1 MGGRGSRQD
10 ETGEVFAKATR
21 MVTTLKRIRSLHGAA
36 AAVAQNLTANI
47 LILSV
52 NLVTGIITARLLG
65 PDGKGIQA
73 AISLWPQFLAYS
85 LTLGL
90 PTALLYNLRRTP
102 ERGSRDFAAAL
113 VLGTVMGFLAT
124 LVGIVVIPRWLS
136 EYPTEVVRLAQW
148 TMLLAPLSLANFIF
162 VHVLQAREE
171 FHLYNAARYLQ
182 PVITLAALVSLA
194 AIGWLTPLG
203 AALCYVLPLIPIFLW
218 LIIRLWK
225 IYRPVWSDL
234 GDSIRHLT
242 SYGVRSYGAELLGP
256 MTNQIDRVL
265 VAGLLNP
272 AALGLYVVAVSAAR
286 ILNALQVAV
295 VSVLF
300 PRASGRGIE
309 EVVAITGRGARMST
323 LLTLL
328 AATTLALLGP
338 YALGLVYGQEYVEA
352 ATVFR
357 YLLLEVVLG
366 GTAWVLAQAFMALD
380 RPGTVSAMQS
390 IGVGLSVVLM
400 LVLVPRYGL
409 VGASLALLIATTVRL
424 IFIVLSF
431 RLTLKVPA
439 PGLWPRREDFA
450 TVLKNKFNKS
460 DEEG

>member
-1 MGGRGSRQD
+1 
-10 ETGEVFAKATR
+10 
-21 MVTTLKRIRSLHGAA
+21 MVTALKRIGILRGAA
-36 AAVAQNLTANI
+36 ATVAQNLAANV
-47 LILSV
+47 LILGV
-52 NLVTGIITARLLG
+52 NLITGIITARLLG

-90 PTALLYNLRRTP
+90 PSALLYNLRRTP
-102 ERGSRDFAAAL
+102 EKGSRDFAAAL
-113 VLGTVMGFLAT
+113 VLGTIMGFLAT
-124 LVGIVVIPRWLS
+124 FVGLIVIPLWLS

-148 TMLLAPLSLANFIF
+148 AMLLAPLSLMSYIF
-162 VHVLQAREE
+162 VYVLQAREE
-171 FHLYNAARYLQ
+171 FRLYNAARYLQ

-194 AIGWLTPLG
+194 VIGRLTPLS

-218 LIIRLWK
+218 LAVRLWK

-234 GDSIRHLT
+234 RDSIGRLT
-242 SYGVRSYGAELLGP
+242 SYGLRSYGSELLGP

-272 AALGLYVVAVSAAR
+272 TALGLYVVAVSAAR

-300 PRASGRGIE
+300 PKASGRGVE
-309 EVVAITGRGARMST
+309 EVVTITGRGARMST

-328 AATTLALLGP
+328 VAATLALLGP

-357 YLLLEVVLG
+357 YLLLEVALG

-390 IGVGLSVVLM
+390 VGVGLSVVLM

-424 IFIVLSF
+424 IFIILSF
-431 RLTLKVPA
+431 RFILKVRA

-450 TVLKNKFNKS
+450 AVLNNKFKES
-460 DEEG
+460 GKEGE